1 MGAVAEAARGR
12 VTEGDEA
19 ILRRIVAGADP
30 DHAGFRTLWERHAP
44 DVLRFLRR
52 MLGDDAAADDALQES
67 FVRLHRALPGFDASR
82 PLRPYLLAIARHAAV
97 SALRTKQRAAKLGAL
112 GALGEEPADARASAD
127 GAATARDARGR
138 VHDALAALAPEH
150 RAVLLLRLAHGLRL
164 EEVARALDVTDRTVR
179 NRLRAAAVLLE
190 RELRR
195 RGLSRE
201 DLP

>member
-1 MGAVAEAARGR
+1 MGAVAEVER
-12 VTEGDEA
+12 VTTDEA
-19 ILRRIVAGADP
+19 ILRRIVAGDDP
-30 DHAGFRTLWERHAP
+30 GHAGFRTLWERHAP
-44 DVLRFLRR
+44 EVLRFLRR

-67 FVRLHRALPGFDASR
+67 FVRLHRALPGFDAAR
-82 PLRPYLLAIARHAAV
+82 PLRPYLLAIARHAAI
-97 SALRTKQRAAKLGAL
+97 SALRKRQRAAKVGAL
-112 GALGEEPADARASAD
+112 GDDPPDAKASAD
-127 GAATARDARGR
+127 GVATARDARGR

-150 RAVLLLRLAHGLRL
+150 RAVVLLRLAHGLRL

>member
-1 MGAVAEAARGR
+1 MGAVAEAAPGR
-12 VTEGDEA
+12 VIDDEA
-19 ILRRIVAGADP
+19 ILRRIVAGDDP

-44 DVLRFLRR
+44 EVLRFLRR
-52 MLGDDAAADDALQES
+52 MLNDDAAADDALQES
-67 FVRLHRALPGFDASR
+67 FVRLHRALPGFDAAR
-82 PLRPYLLAIARHAAV
+82 PLRPYLLAIARHAAI
-97 SALRTKQRAAKLGAL
+97 STLRRKQRAAKIGT
-112 GALGEEPADARASAD
+112 LGEEPADAGPPAD
-127 GAATARDARGR
+127 RAATARDARGR
-138 VHDALAALAPEH
+138 VQEALAALAPEH
-150 RAVLLLRLAHGLRL
+150 RAVVLLRLGHGLRL